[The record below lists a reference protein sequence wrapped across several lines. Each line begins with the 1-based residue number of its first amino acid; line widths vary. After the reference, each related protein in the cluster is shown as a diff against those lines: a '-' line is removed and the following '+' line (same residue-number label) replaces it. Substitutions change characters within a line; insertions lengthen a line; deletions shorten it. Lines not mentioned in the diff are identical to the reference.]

1 MLCSITALPVNFFR
15 EFTNNL
21 HLLNNSSYVVIYS
34 FSHATSAMIGL
45 IEEIAM
51 GTITFLING
60 AITGLAN
67 ITAWV
72 TIEEKANG
80 SLFFKVKQAGD
91 SMGQVHGLYFDVM
104 DASIHNTLRV
114 NALAC
119 DELASEEAVDCLKN
133 GTNTGTSLVCSK
145 ESSVGAHRL
154 PQDNAGRSIYSY
166 SFALSSSVRAL
177 ALSDFSQIKVDYSGT
192 ADRIEGE
199 SYDDNSHRWLYM
211 GLK

>member
-1 MLCSITALPVNFFR
+1 
-15 EFTNNL
+15 
-21 HLLNNSSYVVIYS
+21 
-34 FSHATSAMIGL
+34 
-45 IEEIAM
+45 
-51 GTITFLING
+51 
-60 AITGLAN
+60 
-67 ITAWV
+67 
-72 TIEEKANG
+72 
-80 SLFFKVKQAGD
+80 
-91 SMGQVHGLYFDVM
+91 MGQVHGLYFDVM

>member
-1 MLCSITALPVNFFR
+1 MA
-15 EFTNNL
+15 
-21 HLLNNSSYVVIYS
+21 
-34 FSHATSAMIGL
+34 
-45 IEEIAM
+45 
-51 GTITFLING
+51 TITFLING

-104 DASIHNTLRV
+104 DANLHNTLRA
-114 NALAC
+114 NASAC
-119 DELASEEAVDCLKN
+119 DALASEEAVNYLKN
-133 GTNTGTSLVCSK
+133 GTNTRTALVCSK
-145 ESSVGAHRL
+145 EGGAGAHCL
-154 PQDNAGRSIYSY
+154 PQDNAGRNIYSY
-166 SFALSSSVRAL
+166 SFALSSSARAL
-177 ALSDFSQIKVDYSGT
+177 ALSDFSQIKVDYSGI

-211 GLK
+211 ALK